1 MQICV
6 ETKIAS
12 DSLTPS
18 ESVVGNL
25 SPHEIFRLVP
35 ENTDI
40 GVVPEELTMNYKA
53 LLITCLTAGVAAA
66 SEKPVKFTELPVAVR
81 QSVERETKGASLR
94 GLSRET
100 ENGKVCYEAETIV
113 NGRHRDILFNESGNV
128 VETEEQVSL
137 DSIPAGA
144 RTAIEKYA
152 AGGKVLT
159 VEAVTRDTSISYEA
173 QVQKAGKKSEVK
185 VSPEGAVLK

>member
-1 MQICV
+1 MPICV

-12 DSLTPS
+12 DSHPVRINS
-18 ESVVGNL
+18 WKL
-25 SPHEIFRLVP
+25 SHHEIFRLVV

-40 GVVPEELTMNYKA
+40 GVVPEELTVNHKA
-53 LLITCLTAGVAAA
+53 LLITCLTAVVAAA
-66 SEKPVKFTELPVAVR
+66 SEKPVNFTELPVAVR

-100 ENGKVCYEAETIV
+100 ENGKVYYEAETIV
-113 NGRHRDILFNESGNV
+113 NGRHRDILFNEAGNV

-137 DSIPAGA
+137 DSIPAGV

-152 AGGKVLT
+152 VGGKVLN
-159 VEAVTRDTSISYEA
+159 VEVVTRGTVTSYEA
-173 QVQKAGKKSEVK
+173 QVQKAGKKSEVN
-185 VSPEGAVLK
+185 VSPEGTILK